1 MKKRRLI
8 LFFCVWILSLSRVSA
23 QFDAIYSNYMELPET
38 NNPGAVAQNEM
49 MNLLG
54 AYRLQWAGF
63 SDAPVDMFFSVNM
76 PFVVSG
82 TKHGV
87 GLVFSSENIGL
98 FKNQSVLL
106 QYSYKMKF
114 WKGYMGLGLD
124 LGFLNQTFDISDAD
138 FTGGGGSAVAGDEY
152 HKDDDPMASKGPGGD
167 GNSALTFDAGVGAY
181 YSDDDMFVGLSVA
194 HLNAGTLDFGSDSAE
209 LYVPR
214 IFYLTGGY
222 NIPLSNAFYVLKPS
236 TQFRTDFG
244 DFQMDL
250 SCLVE
255 YDKRIR
261 GGLTYRLGDA
271 FVFMVGMDLLSGLR
285 LGYAYDLPVSKMI
298 VSGGSH
304 EVYLRYSFKPEF
316 SKKNKYKSDRIL

>member
-1 MKKRRLI
+1 MKKECVI
-8 LFFCVWILSLSRVSA
+8 LFFCVWMLSFTRVSA
-23 QFDAIYSNYMELPET
+23 QFDAVYSNYMELPET
-38 NNPGAVAQNEM
+38 NNAGAVAQNEM

-54 AYRLQWAGF
+54 SYRLQWAGF

-76 PFVVSG
+76 PLSISG

-98 FKNQSVLL
+98 FKDQSVLL
-106 QYSYKMKF
+106 QYSYKMKL
-114 WKGYMGLGLD
+114 WRGVVGLGLNV
-124 LGFLNQTFDISDAD
+124 GFLSQTFDFSGAD
-138 FTGGGGSAVAGDEY
+138 FTGNGNSPMEGDEY
-152 HKDDDPMASKGPGGD
+152 HKQDPYSSSGSGEGD
-167 GNSALTFDAGVGAY
+167 NALAFDAGVGAY
-181 YSDDDMFVGLSVA
+181 YSDDEMFVGLSVA
-194 HLNAGTLDFGSDSAE
+194 HLNSATTNFGTDSAE
-209 LYVPR
+209 MYIPR
-214 IFYLTGGY
+214 VYYLSGGY
-222 NIPLSNAFYVLKPS
+222 NIPLSNAFYTLKPS
-236 TQFRTDFG
+236 TQIRTDFA

-250 SCLVE
+250 TCMLE

-271 FVFMVGMDLLSGLR
+271 FVFLVGMDLFSGLR

-304 EVYLRYSFKPEF
+304 EIYLRYSFKPEF